1 MAGWCNGNIQDSAS
15 CTAGS
20 IPAPAS
26 IFVSRETVRRLSM
39 CLKRSCAVLATLLV
53 IFSVSLVP
61 AYGDTPAAAVDSP
74 LFLYVN
80 FPTADPLLVS
90 SAYPV
95 PWNKYEIGYAWNL
108 SESYADTRL
117 GVTSSQFKA
126 LSSSGSQPTIYYA
139 YCVAV
144 GSGVSAPAYISGV
157 SKTISGTAYNING
170 GVIGSITQTL
180 VAQMAGGGDHRKVAV
195 CRTTLPHNTI
205 QFEIPVLADSPGFRL
220 YQGTNSLGF
229 AFAYVVNTDNTEI
242 LSYLDQIVH
251 HLANMDVDLDTV
263 IQILRSCVDYLN
275 KISVN
280 TDNIAKDV
288 AGIYDLLKNALA
300 DESAVVSQESKK
312 VGDQI
317 MMQTDGETYWKDK
330 NTENFNALDIGNFS
344 FGSSLLSGLQVV
356 GNWFSILWEAL
367 GPVTIIFT
375 FPLILGIALV
385 VVGRVSRAA
394 GKGSKSGKGGG
405 DDG

>member
-1 MAGWCNGNIQDSAS
+1 MW
-15 CTAGS
+15 
-20 IPAPAS
+20 
-26 IFVSRETVRRLSM
+26 
-39 CLKRSCAVLATLLV
+39 LKRSCAVLATLLV

-61 AYGDTPAAAVDSP
+61 AYGDTPAAAVNSP

-108 SESYADTRL
+108 DLSYADTHL
-117 GVTSSQFKA
+117 GVTSSQFKP
-126 LSSSGSQPTIYYA
+126 LTSSGSQPTIYYA
-139 YCVAV
+139 YCAAV

-157 SKTISGTAYNING
+157 SHTISGTAYNING

-180 VAQMAGGGDHRKVAV
+180 VAQMSGGGDHQKVAV

-205 QFEIPVLADSPGFRL
+205 QFEFPVRADSPGFRL

-229 AFAYVVNTDNTEI
+229 AFAYVVNIDNVEI
-242 LSYLDQIVH
+242 LSYLDQIIE
-251 HLANMDVDLDTV
+251 HLANMDTDLDTV

-280 TDNIAKDV
+280 TYNIAKDV

-300 DESAVVSQESKK
+300 EESAAVSQESKK

-317 MMQTDGETYWKDK
+317 MMQIDGETYWKDK

-356 GNWFSILWEAL
+356 GNWFSTLWEAL

-394 GKGSKSGKGGG
+394 GKGSKTGKGGG

>member
-1 MAGWCNGNIQDSAS
+1 MW
-15 CTAGS
+15 
-20 IPAPAS
+20 
-26 IFVSRETVRRLSM
+26 
-39 CLKRSCAVLATLLV
+39 LKRFCAVLATLLV

-61 AYGDTPAAAVDSP
+61 AYGDTPAAAVNSP

-90 SAYPV
+90 AAYPV

-108 SESYADTRL
+108 SESAVDTRL

-139 YCVAV
+139 YCAAV

-157 SKTISGTAYNING
+157 SKAISGTAYNING
-170 GVIGSITQTL
+170 GSIGSITQTL
-180 VAQMAGGGDHRKVAV
+180 VAQMAGGGDHQKVAV

-205 QFEIPVLADSPGFRL
+205 QFEFPVLADSPGFRL

-229 AFAYVVNTDNTEI
+229 AFAYVVNTDNADV
-242 LSYLDQIVH
+242 LSYLDQIVQY
-251 HLANMDVDLDTV
+251 LANMDADFDIV
-263 IQILRSCVDYLN
+263 IQLLQSCVDYLN
-275 KISVN
+275 TLVHT
-280 TDNIAKDV
+280 TDDIAQNV
-288 AGIYDLLKNALA
+288 SGIYDLLKNALA
-300 DESAVVSQESKK
+300 DESAAVSQESQH

-317 MMQTDGETYWKDK
+317 MMQTDGEKYWKDK

-344 FGSSLLSGLQVV
+344 FDSGLM
-356 GNWFSILWEAL
+356 SAL
-367 GPVTIIFT
+367 GAVGKWFTNLWDALGSVTIIFT
-375 FPLILGIALV
+375 FPLVLGISLV

>member
-1 MAGWCNGNIQDSAS
+1 MW
-15 CTAGS
+15 
-20 IPAPAS
+20 
-26 IFVSRETVRRLSM
+26 
-39 CLKRSCAVLATLLV
+39 LKRFFAVLAMLLV
-53 IFSVSLVP
+53 IFSASLVP
-61 AYGDTPAAAVDSP
+61 CYGDTPAAAVNSP

-90 SAYPV
+90 AAYPV

-108 SESYADTRL
+108 NESYADTRL

-139 YCVAV
+139 YCAAV

-170 GVIGSITQTL
+170 GVIGSITQSL
-180 VAQMAGGGDHRKVAV
+180 VAQMAGGGDHQKVAV

-205 QFEIPVLADSPGFRL
+205 QFEFPILADSPGFRL

-229 AFAYVVNTDNTEI
+229 AFAYVLNTDNTEI
-242 LSYLDQIVH
+242 LSYLDQIIT
-251 HLANMDVDLDTV
+251 HLANIDTDIDIV
-263 IQILRSCVDYLN
+263 IQLLQSCVNYLN
-275 KISVN
+275 KILVN
-280 TDNIAKDV
+280 TDNIANDV
-288 AGIYDLLKNALA
+288 SGIYDLLKNALA
-300 DESAVVSQESKK
+300 EESAAVSQESQK

-317 MMQTDGETYWKDK
+317 MMQTDAETYWKDK
-330 NTENFNALDIGNFS
+330 NTENFNALDIDNFS
-344 FGSSLLSGLQVV
+344 FDNVLISALSAV
-356 GNWFSILWEAL
+356 GKWFSNLWDAL

-375 FPLILGIALV
+375 FPLVLGISLV

>member
-1 MAGWCNGNIQDSAS
+1 MW
-15 CTAGS
+15 
-20 IPAPAS
+20 
-26 IFVSRETVRRLSM
+26 
-39 CLKRSCAVLATLLV
+39 LKRSCAVLATLLV

-61 AYGDTPAAAVDSP
+61 VYGDTPAAAVNSP

-80 FPTADPLLVS
+80 FPTADPLLVCA
-90 SAYPV
+90 AYPV

-108 SESYADTRL
+108 TESAADTRL

-139 YCVAV
+139 YCAAV
-144 GSGVSAPAYISGV
+144 GSGVSAPDYISGV
-157 SKTISGTAYNING
+157 SHTISGSAYNING

-180 VAQMAGGGDHRKVAV
+180 VGQMAGGGDHQKVAV

-205 QFEIPVLADSPGFRL
+205 QFEFPVFADSPGFRL

-229 AFAYVVNTDNTEI
+229 AFAYVVNTDNAEI
-242 LSYLDQIVH
+242 LSYLDQIIT
-251 HLANMDVDLDTV
+251 HLANIDTDIDIV
-263 IQILRSCVDYLN
+263 IQLLQSCVNYLN
-275 KISVN
+275 KILVN
-280 TDNIAKDV
+280 TDNIANDV
-288 AGIYDLLKNALA
+288 SGIYDLLKNALA
-300 DESAVVSQESKK
+300 EESAAVSQETQK
-312 VGDQI
+312 VGAQI
-317 MMQTDGETYWKDK
+317 MMQTDAESYWKDK

-344 FGSSLLSGLQVV
+344 FDNGLMSALSAV
-356 GNWFSILWEAL
+356 GKWFSNLWNSL

-375 FPLILGIALV
+375 FPLVLGISLV

>member
-1 MAGWCNGNIQDSAS
+1 
-15 CTAGS
+15 
-20 IPAPAS
+20 
-26 IFVSRETVRRLSM
+26 M

-61 AYGDTPAAAVDSP
+61 AYGDTPAAAVNSP

-90 SAYPV
+90 AAYPV

-108 SESYADTRL
+108 NESYADTRL

-139 YCVAV
+139 YCAAV

-180 VAQMAGGGDHRKVAV
+180 VAQMAGGGDHQKVAV

-205 QFEIPVLADSPGFRL
+205 QFEFPVLADSPGFRL

-229 AFAYVVNTDNTEI
+229 AFAYVVNTDNAEI
-242 LSYLDQIVH
+242 LSYLDQIMQY
-251 HLANMDVDLDTV
+251 LANMDSDLDIV
-263 IQILRSCVDYLN
+263 IQLLQSCVDYLN
-275 KISVN
+275 NLLHTTDDIAQNIS
-280 TDNIAKDV
+280 
-288 AGIYDLLKNALA
+288 GIYDLLKNALT
-300 DESAVVSQESKK
+300 DESAAVSQESQH
-312 VGDQI
+312 VADQI
-317 MMQTDGETYWKDK
+317 MLQTDAGSYWKDK

-344 FGSSLLSGLQVV
+344 FDNGLMSALSVV
-356 GNWFSILWEAL
+356 GNWFSNLWEAL

-375 FPLILGIALV
+375 FPLVLGIALV
-385 VVGRVSRAA
+385 VVGRVARSA
-394 GKGSKSGKGGG
+394 GKGSKSDKGGSN
-405 DDG
+405 DG

>member
-1 MAGWCNGNIQDSAS
+1 MW
-15 CTAGS
+15 
-20 IPAPAS
+20 
-26 IFVSRETVRRLSM
+26 
-39 CLKRSCAVLATLLV
+39 LKRSCAVLAMLLA

-61 AYGDTPAAAVDSP
+61 AYGDTPAAAVNSP

-108 SESYADTRL
+108 GESYADTHL

-126 LSSSGSQPTIYYA
+126 LTTSGSQPTIYYA
-139 YCVAV
+139 YCAAV
-144 GSGVSAPAYISGV
+144 GSGVFAPAYISGV
-157 SKTISGTAYNING
+157 SHTISGNAYNING
-170 GVIGSITQTL
+170 GSLGTITQTL
-180 VAQMAGGGDHRKVAV
+180 VAQMSGGGDHQKVAV

-205 QFEIPVLADSPGFRL
+205 QFEFPVLADSPGFRL

-242 LSYLDQIVH
+242 LSYLDQIVQ

-275 KISVN
+275 RISTN

-300 DESAVVSQESKK
+300 EESAAVSQESQK

-344 FGSSLLSGLQVV
+344 FSGTLLSGLQVV

>member
-1 MAGWCNGNIQDSAS
+1 MW
-15 CTAGS
+15 
-20 IPAPAS
+20 
-26 IFVSRETVRRLSM
+26 
-39 CLKRSCAVLATLLV
+39 LKRFCAVLATLLV

-61 AYGDTPAAAVDSP
+61 AYGDTPAAAVNSP

-90 SAYPV
+90 AAYPV

-108 SESYADTRL
+108 NESYADTRL

-126 LSSSGSQPTIYYA
+126 LSSSGPQPTIYYA

-170 GVIGSITQTL
+170 GVIGSITQSF
-180 VAQMAGGGDHRKVAV
+180 VAQMAGGGAHQKVAV

-205 QFEIPVLADSPGFRL
+205 QFEFPVLADSPGFRL

-229 AFAYVVNTDNTEI
+229 AFAYVVNTDNAEI
-242 LSYLDQIVH
+242 LSYLDQIMQ
-251 HLANMDVDLDTV
+251 HLANMDSDLDVV
-263 IQILRSCVDYLN
+263 IQILQSCVDYLN
-275 KISVN
+275 TLVHT
-280 TDNIAKDV
+280 TDDIAQNV
-288 AGIYDLLKNALA
+288 SGIYDLLKNALSE
-300 DESAVVSQESKK
+300 ESAAISQESQY

-317 MMQTDGETYWKDK
+317 MMQTDAESYWKDK

-344 FGSSLLSGLQVV
+344 FDNGLMSALASV
-356 GNWFSILWEAL
+356 GKWFSNIWDSL
-367 GPVTIIFT
+367 GSTTIIFT
-375 FPLILGIALV
+375 FPLVLGVSLV
-385 VVGRVSRAA
+385 VVGRVARSS
-394 GKGSKSGKGGG
+394 GKGSKSDKGGG
-405 DDG
+405 SDG